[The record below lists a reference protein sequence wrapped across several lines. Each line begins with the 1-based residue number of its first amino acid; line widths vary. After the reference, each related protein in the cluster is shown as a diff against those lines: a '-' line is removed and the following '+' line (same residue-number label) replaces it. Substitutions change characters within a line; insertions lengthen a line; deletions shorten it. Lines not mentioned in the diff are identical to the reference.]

1 MLYSYQLLLYLR
13 RLINYNTMSTGK
25 VKFFNQQKGFGF
37 IVDDETGADVFV
49 HVTGVTDRI
58 NDNDKVSFDIV
69 EDRRGKKAINV
80 KLI

>member
-1 MLYSYQLLLYLR
+1 
-13 RLINYNTMSTGK
+13 MSTGK

-37 IVDDETGADVFV
+37 IVDDETGTEVFV

>member
-1 MLYSYQLLLYLR
+1 
-13 RLINYNTMSTGK
+13 MSTGK

>member
-1 MLYSYQLLLYLR
+1 
-13 RLINYNTMSTGK
+13 MSTGK

-37 IVDDETGADVFV
+37 IVDDETGQEVFV

-58 NDNDKVSFDIV
+58 NDNDLVSYEIV